1 MSSTATITFT
11 ISPNPTIVTG
21 QSYPTTFAQSTEST
35 EDIYDDIIQDRTFAG
50 IIKTRSLV
58 PVSYIKKVFT
68 VVHPALTL
76 AQKQWLLDYYKINR
90 DSIFAFQWNAEATG
104 DSEYAVYNVKFISQ
118 PKFVI
123 LGGTWWKATVQLA
136 EV

>member
-11 ISPNPTIVTG
+11 IAPSPTIVEG
-21 QSYPTTFAQSTEST
+21 QSYPTNYTQSVESS
-35 EDIYDDIIQDRTFAG
+35 EDIYDDVIQDRTFAG

-58 PVSYIKKVFT
+58 PVTYIKKVFT

-76 AQKQWLLDYYKINR
+76 AQKQWLLDYYKTNR
-90 DSIFAFQWNAEATG
+90 DSTFAFQWKAEATG
-104 DSEYAVYNVKFISQ
+104 DDEYAVYSVKFITQ
-118 PKFVI
+118 PKFTI
-123 LGGTWWKATVQLA
+123 IGGTWWKATVQLA